1 MTHAHTHIAKAG
13 AAAELKNFGKAE
25 EIREFPKGRVE
36 LVTIG
41 GATIGRAI
49 FEPGWRWATSVQ
61 PLAKT
66 KSCEAPHFQYHVSGI
81 LRVKMDDGS
90 EFDCKPGDISLLP
103 SGHDA
108 WVVGNEAAV
117 VVDFQGMLDYAT
129 GRLIKS

>member
-1 MTHAHTHIAKAG
+1 MGHAHAHVADS
-13 AAAELKNFGKAE
+13 AATELKNFGKAD

-36 LVTIG
+36 LITIG

-61 PLAKT
+61 PIAKT
-66 KSCEAPHFQYHVSGI
+66 KSCEAPHFQYHVSGV

-90 EFDCKPGDISLLP
+90 EFDCKPGDVSLLP

-108 WVVGNEAAV
+108 WVVGDEPAV
-117 VVDFQGMLDYAT
+117 VVDFQGMLDYAR
-129 GRLIKS
+129 GAAA